1 MVGRICKRLTQ
12 ETLSSL
18 ESKNEAIVLVVL
30 ELVTILV
37 EDVNFCNV
45 LLRITFEKHSEREL
59 RQKIV
64 RSASV

>member
-45 LLRITFEKHSEREL
+45 LLRITFEKHSAREL

>member
-45 LLRITFEKHSEREL
+45 LLRIPFEKHPEREL
-59 RQKIV
+59 RQKRV

>member
-45 LLRITFEKHSEREL
+45 LLRIPFEKHPERGAATE
-59 RQKIV
+59 K
-64 RSASV
+64 S